1 MTGIEIMN
9 ASKEELI
16 DRIHV
21 LDSNEYH
28 LNMKDVLSQRDY
40 DILSNIARERGEI
53 RKRLQEMERAAYQ
66 G

>member
-1 MTGIEIMN
+1 MSGIEIMH

-16 DRIHV
+16 DRIHQ
-21 LDSNEYH
+21 LYRNEYFV
-28 LNMKDVLSQRDY
+28 NMKDFLSQKDY